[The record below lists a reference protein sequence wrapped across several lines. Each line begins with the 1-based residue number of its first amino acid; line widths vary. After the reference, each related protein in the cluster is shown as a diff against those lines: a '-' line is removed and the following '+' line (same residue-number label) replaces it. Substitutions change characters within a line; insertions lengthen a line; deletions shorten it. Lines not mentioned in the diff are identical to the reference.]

1 MVTVQFNKIN
11 GKIYLQAFLLR
22 WW

>member
-11 GKIYLQAFLLR
+11 GKIYVQAFLLR